1 MASFL
6 SDAKAR
12 LQHNNMLSL
21 APRDIKNLAE
31 IISTEKSLINSSS
44 KLSLDYRKSADALKE
59 WGLAE
64 GDDLADVLSK
74 LAILFGHLS
83 DAQSRFSDHDGTYRI
98 HFKSIRMREEN
109 LTALKKNKDT
119 VQGKIV
125 TLEKKITKMST
136 ENKDLPALTSKL
148 QEFRSEF
155 VSLEHSVS
163 SEEARLSDFKR
174 DTVREGMGLRLGAML
189 ELAEKMT
196 IICELGKMI
205 VAEVP
210 FDRTPIGGVRA
221 PYQSAMKTSSILE
234 EAQRCLTEVIFNPSP
249 AGVLNEV
256 DPDEP
261 PHALSPEFAQTNQ
274 FFSPPQSHHHPQP
287 PSQAPPSSSGNLGLE
302 QRYPT
307 ENNHNNHLPAYARD
321 SQAPESAYAG
331 VDQTASN
338 SSPNKKESRR
348 AYSPPPRIELNP
360 MIHDPQKTSSSHID
374 PDPIAAAA
382 AHLRQNYDDSTFYV
396 RGADGKPISTGPGST
411 PQEQRWP
418 HEQNHTG
425 SNESGS
431 LSANTPATHGHDP
444 SHSPVHRASN
454 LSTNGNGNGW
464 SQENRTTNAGAFRR
478 GPPPNNSLSVGGPQD
493 SQSINEPSYQTEE
506 GGSTSGLVQPLN
518 VQKRKS
524 KTEVGSVDRSPTY
537 SSTIVGSGFPNA
549 PPSGRPGSSGSPGFG
564 QNRYVTNLD

>member
-44 KLSLDYRKSADALKE
+44 KLSIDYRKSADALKE
-59 WGLAE
+59 WGLGE

-119 VQGKIV
+119 VQGKIM

-136 ENKDLPALTSKL
+136 ENKDLPGLTTKL
-148 QEFRSEF
+148 QEFRSEY

-221 PYQSAMKTSSILE
+221 PYQSTMKTSSILE

-256 DPDEP
+256 DPNEP
-261 PHALSPEFAQTNQ
+261 PHAISPDYTQTNQ
-274 FFSPPQSHHHPQP
+274 LFSPPPSHLHPHP
-287 PSQAPPSSSGNLGLE
+287 PSQAPPPSSGNPGLD
-302 QRYPT
+302 QKYSN

-321 SQAPESAYAG
+321 SQAPDSAYAG
-331 VDQTASN
+331 IDPIPSN
-338 SSPNKKESRR
+338 SSPHKNESRR
-348 AYSPPPRIELNP
+348 AYSPPPRLELNP
-360 MIHDPQKTSSSHID
+360 MIRDPQDSSSSPHLD

-382 AHLRQNYDDSTFYV
+382 ARLRQDYDESAFYV
-396 RGADGKPISTGPGST
+396 RGADGQPVSTGPGNT
-411 PQEQRWP
+411 PKEQPWP
-418 HEQNHTG
+418 HEQDHAG

-431 LSANTPATHGHDP
+431 HTAPTQATHGHDP
-444 SHSPVHRASN
+444 SHLPVHRASN
-454 LSTNGNGNGW
+454 LSTNGSGY
-464 SQENRTTNAGAFRR
+464 SQDNRTTNAGAFRR
-478 GPPPNNSLSVGGPQD
+478 VPPPSNSIPVSGPKD
-493 SQSINEPSYQTEE
+493 SQSMNEPSYETEE
-506 GGSTSGLVQPLN
+506 GGSKSGLVQPLN
-518 VQKRKS
+518 VQKRTS
-524 KTEVGSVDRSPTY
+524 KNEVGSVDRSPTY
-537 SSTIVGSGFPNA
+537 SSTISGSGYPSA
-549 PPSGRPGSSGSPGFG
+549 SPSGPPGSGTAGFG
-564 QNRYVTNLD
+564 QNRYVTNLE

>member
-1 MASFL
+1 
-6 SDAKAR
+6 
-12 LQHNNMLSL
+12 MLSL

-44 KLSLDYRKSADALKE
+44 KLSIDYRKSADALKE

-136 ENKDLPALTSKL
+136 ENKDLPGLTTKL

-249 AGVLNEV
+249 AGVLNEL
-256 DPDEP
+256 DPNDP
-261 PHALSPEFAQTNQ
+261 PHALSPEFAQANQ
-274 FFSPPQSHHHPQP
+274 LFSPPPSHHPPQP
-287 PSQAPPSSSGNLGLE
+287 PSQAPPPISGNPGLE
-302 QRYPT
+302 PKYAT
-307 ENNHNNHLPAYARD
+307 DNNHSSHLPAYARD
-321 SQAPESAYAG
+321 SQALDSAYSG
-331 VDQTASN
+331 IDPNPSN
-338 SSPNKKESRR
+338 SSPYKNDGRR
-348 AYSPPPRIELNP
+348 AYSPPPRLELNP
-360 MIHDPQKTSSSHID
+360 SIHDPKDTSSAPHLD

-382 AHLRQNYDDSTFYV
+382 ARLRQDYDDPSFYV
-396 RGADGKPISTGPGST
+396 RGADGKPVSTGPGNT
-411 PQEQRWP
+411 PKEQRWA
-418 HEQNHTG
+418 HEQDQGG

-431 LSANTPATHGHDP
+431 HTAPSQAAHGHDR
-444 SHSPVHRASN
+444 SHSPAHRASN
-454 LSTNGNGNGW
+454 LSTNPNGY
-464 SQENRTTNAGAFRR
+464 SQDNRTTNAGAFRR
-478 GPPPNNSLSVGGPQD
+478 PPPPSSSISVNGPQD
-493 SQSINEPSYQTEE
+493 SHSMNEPPYETAEA
-506 GGSTSGLVQPLN
+506 GSKAGLVQPLN
-518 VQKRKS
+518 VQKRTS
-524 KTEVGSVDRSPTY
+524 KNEVGQVDRSPTY
-537 SSTIVGSGFPNA
+537 SSTITGSGYPNA
-549 PPSGRPGSSGSPGFG
+549 PPSAPPGSSASPGFG
-564 QNRYVTNLD
+564 QNRYVTNLE